1 MTTTMYVSAIL
12 AVVIILTIIGV
23 LSRYRR
29 CKPNQVLVVYG
40 KTGGEKK
47 SAKLYHGGAAFVLP
61 IIQSYDILSMEPMQ
75 IDCRLTGALSSQNIR
90 VDVPTTITVAI
101 STNPE
106 IMQNAAERLLGM
118 DTESTENLITD
129 IVYGQM
135 RLIIAEMTIEKLN
148 SDRDEFLDKAR
159 KNIDNELNKLG
170 LYLLNINISDIR
182 DEAGYIMNLG
192 KEAESKALNEAQ
204 ANIEEQEKLG
214 AIKIAVQQKEKET
227 AVANTQKEQE
237 IQIAYTEKEKETVV
251 AETKKEKEVALALT
265 DKEKQIGVA
274 QADRDRAAVIAKTL
288 ADKESAIARSKAE
301 LEVNKA
307 EAERM
312 EEVGKNKAEADKQA
326 AIAIQDS
333 EAQIKKAEAEKNAS
347 VGYNNAQKEVA
358 ISESELQVIKAQS
371 EKKAGEERVKSEAA
385 VKTAKELADKEVE
398 EAKAEKVQAAL
409 RAEKIV
415 PAEIQKQE
423 AILQADA
430 EAEKIKRRAAAEAA
444 ANLAKAE
451 AKAIKMKLEA
461 EAEGKKKSLMAEAEG
476 FKAMVEA
483 AESNPQIAIQYKMVN
498 QWKEIAGEQ
507 VKAFEHINLGNIT
520 VFDGGQNSTG
530 NFLNNVVKTV
540 APALGV
546 IDQLPIADTLKKLKG
561 DDKKNKYN
569 GPGLHL
575 GLIEEIKAAFIDF
588 LPAGTVL
595 Y

>member
-1 MTTTMYVSAIL
+1 MTTIMYVSAIL

-29 CKPNQVLVVYG
+29 CKPNQVLVVYD

-61 IIQSYDILSMEPMQ
+61 IIQSYDVLSMEPMQ
-75 IDCRLTGALSSQNIR
+75 IDCKLTGALSSQNIR

-192 KEAESKALNEAQ
+192 KEAESRALNEAQ

-214 AIKIAVQQKEKET
+214 AIKIARRRKKRLWLIPKKNKRFKLLVLKKEKET
-227 AVANTQKEQE
+227 
-237 IQIAYTEKEKETVV
+237 IV
-251 AETKKEKEVALALT
+251 AETKKEKEIALALT

-288 ADKESAIARSKAE
+288 TDKESAIVRSKAE

-312 EEVGKNKAEADKQA
+312 EEVGKNKAEADKEA

-347 VGYNNAQKEVA
+347 IGYNNAQKEVA
-358 ISESELQVIKAQS
+358 VSVSELQIIKAQS
-371 EKKAGEERVKSEAA
+371 EKKAGEEKVKSEAA

-398 EAKAEKVQAAL
+398 EAKAKKVQAAL
-409 RAEKIV
+409 KAEKIV
-415 PAEIQKQE
+415 PAETQKEE

-430 EAEKIKRRAAAEAA
+430 EAEKIKRRAEAEAA
-444 ANLAKAE
+444 AHLAKAE
-451 AKAIKMKLEA
+451 AEAKAIQMKLEA
-461 EAEGKKKSLMAEAEG
+461 EAEGKKKSLMAEADG

-561 DDKKNKYN
+561 DDKK
-569 GPGLHL
+569 
-575 GLIEEIKAAFIDF
+575 
-588 LPAGTVL
+588 
-595 Y
+595 

>member
-1 MTTTMYVSAIL
+1 MTTIMYVSAIL

-61 IIQSYDILSMEPMQ
+61 IIQSYDVLSMEPMQ
-75 IDCRLTGALSSQNIR
+75 IDCKLTGALSSQNIR

-192 KEAESKALNEAQ
+192 KEAESRALNEAQ

-227 AVANTQKEQE
+227 AVANTKKEQE
-237 IQIAYTEKEKETVV
+237 IQIACTEKEKETIV
-251 AETKKEKEVALALT
+251 AETKKEKEIALALT

-288 ADKESAIARSKAE
+288 TDKESAIVRSKAE

-312 EEVGKNKAEADKQA
+312 EEVGKNKAEADKEA
-326 AIAIQDS
+326 AIAIQNS
-333 EAQIKKAEAEKNAS
+333 EAQIKKAEKNAS
-347 VGYNNAQKEVA
+347 IGYNNAQKEVA
-358 ISESELQVIKAQS
+358 VSESELQVIKAQS

-398 EAKAEKVQAAL
+398 EAKAKKVQAAL
-409 RAEKIV
+409 KAEKIV

-423 AILQADA
+423 AMLQADA
-430 EAEKIKRRAAAEAA
+430 EAEKIKRRADAEAA
-444 ANLAKAE
+444 AHLAKAE
-451 AKAIKMKLEA
+451 AEAKAIQMKLEA
-461 EAEGKKKSLMAEAEG
+461 EAEGKKKSLMAEADG

-561 DDKKNKYN
+561 DDKK
-569 GPGLHL
+569 
-575 GLIEEIKAAFIDF
+575 
-588 LPAGTVL
+588 
-595 Y
+595 

>member
-1 MTTTMYVSAIL
+1 MTTIMYVSAVL

-61 IIQSYDILSMEPMQ
+61 IIQSYDVLSMEPMQ
-75 IDCRLTGALSSQNIR
+75 IDCKLTGALSSQNIR

-192 KEAESKALNEAQ
+192 KEAESRALNEAQ

-227 AVANTQKEQE
+227 AVANTKKEQE
-237 IQIAYTEKEKETVV
+237 IQIACTEKEKETIV
-251 AETKKEKEVALALT
+251 AETKKEKEIALALT

-288 ADKESAIARSKAE
+288 TDKESAIVRSKAE

-312 EEVGKNKAEADKQA
+312 EEVGKNKAEADK
-326 AIAIQDS
+326 
-333 EAQIKKAEAEKNAS
+333 
-347 VGYNNAQKEVA
+347 
-358 ISESELQVIKAQS
+358 
-371 EKKAGEERVKSEAA
+371 
-385 VKTAKELADKEVE
+385 
-398 EAKAEKVQAAL
+398 
-409 RAEKIV
+409 
-415 PAEIQKQE
+415 
-423 AILQADA
+423 
-430 EAEKIKRRAAAEAA
+430 
-444 ANLAKAE
+444 
-451 AKAIKMKLEA
+451 
-461 EAEGKKKSLMAEAEG
+461 
-476 FKAMVEA
+476 EA

-561 DDKKNKYN
+561 DDKKINTMAQGYTW
-569 GPGLHL
+569 
-575 GLIEEIKAAFIDF
+575 A
-588 LPAGTVL
+588 
-595 Y
+595 

>member
-1 MTTTMYVSAIL
+1 MTTIMYVSAIL

-192 KEAESKALNEAQ
+192 KEAESK
-204 ANIEEQEKLG
+204 
-214 AIKIAVQQKEKET
+214 
-227 AVANTQKEQE
+227 
-237 IQIAYTEKEKETVV
+237 
-251 AETKKEKEVALALT
+251 
-265 DKEKQIGVA
+265 
-274 QADRDRAAVIAKTL
+274 
-288 ADKESAIARSKAE
+288 
-301 LEVNKA
+301 
-307 EAERM
+307 
-312 EEVGKNKAEADKQA
+312 
-326 AIAIQDS
+326 
-333 EAQIKKAEAEKNAS
+333 
-347 VGYNNAQKEVA
+347 
-358 ISESELQVIKAQS
+358 
-371 EKKAGEERVKSEAA
+371 
-385 VKTAKELADKEVE
+385 
-398 EAKAEKVQAAL
+398 
-409 RAEKIV
+409 
-415 PAEIQKQE
+415 
-423 AILQADA
+423 
-430 EAEKIKRRAAAEAA
+430 
-444 ANLAKAE
+444 
-451 AKAIKMKLEA
+451 
-461 EAEGKKKSLMAEAEG
+461 KKSLMAEAEG

-507 VKAFEHINLGNIT
+507 VKVFEHINLGNIT

-561 DDKKNKYN
+561 DDKK
-569 GPGLHL
+569 
-575 GLIEEIKAAFIDF
+575 
-588 LPAGTVL
+588 
-595 Y
+595 

>member
-1 MTTTMYVSAIL
+1 M
-12 AVVIILTIIGV
+12 
-23 LSRYRR
+23 
-29 CKPNQVLVVYG
+29 VVYG

-61 IIQSYDILSMEPMQ
+61 IIQSYDVLSMEPMQ
-75 IDCRLTGALSSQNIR
+75 IDCKLTGALSSQNIR

-227 AVANTQKEQE
+227 AVA
-237 IQIAYTEKEKETVV
+237 
-251 AETKKEKEVALALT
+251 ETKKEKEVALALT

-274 QADRDRAAVIAKTL
+274 QADRDRAAAIAKTL

-347 VGYNNAQKEVA
+347 IGYNNAQKEVA
-358 ISESELQVIKAQS
+358 VSVSELQIIKAQS
-371 EKKAGEERVKSEAA
+371 EKKAGEEKVKSEAA

-398 EAKAEKVQAAL
+398 EAKAKKVQAAL
-409 RAEKIV
+409 KAEKIV
-415 PAEIQKQE
+415 PAETQKEE

-430 EAEKIKRRAAAEAA
+430 EAGKIKRRAEAEAA
-444 ANLAKAE
+444 AHLAKAE
-451 AKAIKMKLEA
+451 AEAKAIQMKLEA
-461 EAEGKKKSLMAEAEG
+461 EAEGKKKSLMAEADG

-561 DDKKNKYN
+561 DDKK
-569 GPGLHL
+569 
-575 GLIEEIKAAFIDF
+575 
-588 LPAGTVL
+588 
-595 Y
+595 

>member
-1 MTTTMYVSAIL
+1 MTIIMYVSAIL

-227 AVANTQKEQE
+227 AV
-237 IQIAYTEKEKETVV
+237 
-251 AETKKEKEVALALT
+251 
-265 DKEKQIGVA
+265 
-274 QADRDRAAVIAKTL
+274 
-288 ADKESAIARSKAE
+288 
-301 LEVNKA
+301 
-307 EAERM
+307 
-312 EEVGKNKAEADKQA
+312 
-326 AIAIQDS
+326 
-333 EAQIKKAEAEKNAS
+333 
-347 VGYNNAQKEVA
+347 
-358 ISESELQVIKAQS
+358 
-371 EKKAGEERVKSEAA
+371 
-385 VKTAKELADKEVE
+385 KTAKELADKEVE
-398 EAKAEKVQAAL
+398 EAKAKKVQAAL
-409 RAEKIV
+409 KAEKIV
-415 PAEIQKQE
+415 PAETQKEE

-451 AKAIKMKLEA
+451 AEAKAIKMKLEA
-461 EAEGKKKSLMAEAEG
+461 EAEGKKKSLMAEADG

-561 DDKKNKYN
+561 DDKK
-569 GPGLHL
+569 
-575 GLIEEIKAAFIDF
+575 
-588 LPAGTVL
+588 
-595 Y
+595 

>member
-1 MTTTMYVSAIL
+1 MTTIMYVSAIL

-61 IIQSYDILSMEPMQ
+61 IIQDYDILSMEPMQ

-274 QADRDRAAVIAKTL
+274 QADRDRAAAIAKTL

-358 ISESELQVIKAQS
+358 VSESELQVIKAQS
-371 EKKAGEERVKSEAA
+371 EKKAGEEKVKSEAA

-398 EAKAEKVQAAL
+398 EAKAKKVQAAL
-409 RAEKIV
+409 KAEKIV
-415 PAEIQKQE
+415 PAETQKEE

-430 EAEKIKRRAAAEAA
+430 EAEKIKRRADAEAA
-444 ANLAKAE
+444 AHLAKAE
-451 AKAIKMKLEA
+451 AEAKAIQMKLEA
-461 EAEGKKKSLMAEAEG
+461 EAEGKKKSLMAEADG

-561 DDKKNKYN
+561 DDKK
-569 GPGLHL
+569 
-575 GLIEEIKAAFIDF
+575 
-588 LPAGTVL
+588 
-595 Y
+595 

>member
-1 MTTTMYVSAIL
+1 MTTIMYVSAIL

-61 IIQSYDILSMEPMQ
+61 IIQSYDVLSMEPMQ
-75 IDCRLTGALSSQNIR
+75 IDCKLTGALSSQNIR

-170 LYLLNINISDIR
+170 LYLLNINIR

-192 KEAESKALNEAQ
+192 KEAESRALNEAQ

-227 AVANTQKEQE
+227 AVANTKKEQE
-237 IQIAYTEKEKETVV
+237 IQI
-251 AETKKEKEVALALT
+251 
-265 DKEKQIGVA
+265 
-274 QADRDRAAVIAKTL
+274 
-288 ADKESAIARSKAE
+288 
-301 LEVNKA
+301 
-307 EAERM
+307 
-312 EEVGKNKAEADKQA
+312 
-326 AIAIQDS
+326 
-333 EAQIKKAEAEKNAS
+333 
-347 VGYNNAQKEVA
+347 
-358 ISESELQVIKAQS
+358 IKAQS
-371 EKKAGEERVKSEAA
+371 EKKAGEEKVKSEAA
-385 VKTAKELADKEVE
+385 VKTAKELADKEVK
-398 EAKAEKVQAAL
+398 EAKAKKVQAAL
-409 RAEKIV
+409 KAEKIV
-415 PAEIQKQE
+415 PAETQKEE

-430 EAEKIKRRAAAEAA
+430 EAEKIKRRAEAEAA
-444 ANLAKAE
+444 AHLAKAE
-451 AKAIKMKLEA
+451 AEAKAIQMKLEA
-461 EAEGKKKSLMAEAEG
+461 EAEGKKKSLMAEADG

-483 AESNPQIAIQYKMVN
+483 AESNP
-498 QWKEIAGEQ
+498 
-507 VKAFEHINLGNIT
+507 
-520 VFDGGQNSTG
+520 
-530 NFLNNVVKTV
+530 
-540 APALGV
+540 
-546 IDQLPIADTLKKLKG
+546 
-561 DDKKNKYN
+561 
-569 GPGLHL
+569 
-575 GLIEEIKAAFIDF
+575 
-588 LPAGTVL
+588 
-595 Y
+595 

>member
-1 MTTTMYVSAIL
+1 MTTIMYVSAIL

-61 IIQSYDILSMEPMQ
+61 IIQSYDVLSMEPMQ
-75 IDCRLTGALSSQNIR
+75 IDCKLTGALSSQNIR

-192 KEAESKALNEAQ
+192 KEAESRALNEAQ

-227 AVANTQKEQE
+227 AVANTKKEQV
-237 IQIAYTEKEKETVV
+237 ACTEKEKETIV
-251 AETKKEKEVALALT
+251 AETKKEKEIALALT

-288 ADKESAIARSKAE
+288 TDKESAIVRSKAE

-312 EEVGKNKAEADKQA
+312 EEVGKNKAEADKEA

-347 VGYNNAQKEVA
+347 IGYNNAQKEVA
-358 ISESELQVIKAQS
+358 VSVSELQIIKAQS
-371 EKKAGEERVKSEAA
+371 EKKAGEEKVKSEAA

-398 EAKAEKVQAAL
+398 EAKAKKVQAAL
-409 RAEKIV
+409 KAEKIV
-415 PAEIQKQE
+415 PAETQKEE

-430 EAEKIKRRAAAEAA
+430 EAEKIKRRAEAEAA
-444 ANLAKAE
+444 AHLAKAE
-451 AKAIKMKLEA
+451 AEAKAIQMKLEA
-461 EAEGKKKSLMAEAEG
+461 EAEGKKKSLMAEADG

-530 NFLNNVVKTV
+530 NFLNNIVKTV

-561 DDKKNKYN
+561 DDKK
-569 GPGLHL
+569 
-575 GLIEEIKAAFIDF
+575 
-588 LPAGTVL
+588 
-595 Y
+595 

>member
-1 MTTTMYVSAIL
+1 MTTIIYVSAIL

-47 SAKLYHGGAAFVLP
+47 SAKLYHGGEAFVLP
-61 IIQSYDILSMEPMQ
+61 IIQSYDVLSMEPMQ
-75 IDCRLTGALSSQNIR
+75 IDCKLTGALSSQNIR

-118 DTESTENLITD
+118 NTESTENLITD

-192 KEAESKALNEAQ
+192 KEAESRALNEAQ

-227 AVANTQKEQE
+227 AVANTKKEQE
-237 IQIAYTEKEKETVV
+237 IQIACTEKEKETIV
-251 AETKKEKEVALALT
+251 AETKKEKEIALALT

-288 ADKESAIARSKAE
+288 TDKESAIVRSKAE

-312 EEVGKNKAEADKQA
+312 EEVGKNKAEADKEA

-347 VGYNNAQKEVA
+347 IGYNNAQKEVA
-358 ISESELQVIKAQS
+358 VSVSELQIIKAQS
-371 EKKAGEERVKSEAA
+371 EKKAGEEKVKSEAA

-398 EAKAEKVQAAL
+398 EAKAKKVQAAL
-409 RAEKIV
+409 KAEKIV
-415 PAEIQKQE
+415 PAETQKEE

-430 EAEKIKRRAAAEAA
+430 EAEKIKRRAEAEAA
-444 ANLAKAE
+444 AHLAKAE
-451 AKAIKMKLEA
+451 AEAKAIQMKLEA
-461 EAEGKKKSLMAEAEG
+461 EAEGKKKSLMAEADG

-561 DDKKNKYN
+561 DDKK
-569 GPGLHL
+569 
-575 GLIEEIKAAFIDF
+575 
-588 LPAGTVL
+588 
-595 Y
+595 

>member
-1 MTTTMYVSAIL
+1 MTTIMYVSAIL

-61 IIQSYDILSMEPMQ
+61 IIQSYDVLSMEPMQ
-75 IDCRLTGALSSQNIR
+75 IDCKLTGALSSQNIR

-192 KEAESKALNEAQ
+192 KEAESRALNKAQ
-204 ANIEEQEKLG
+204 ANIEEQE
-214 AIKIAVQQKEKET
+214 
-227 AVANTQKEQE
+227 
-237 IQIAYTEKEKETVV
+237 IQIACTEKEKETIV
-251 AETKKEKEVALALT
+251 AETKKEKEIALALT

-288 ADKESAIARSKAE
+288 TDKESAIVRSKAE

-312 EEVGKNKAEADKQA
+312 EEVGKNKAEADKEA
-326 AIAIQDS
+326 AIAIQNS

-358 ISESELQVIKAQS
+358 VSESELQVIKAQS
-371 EKKAGEERVKSEAA
+371 EKKAGEEKVKSEAA

-398 EAKAEKVQAAL
+398 EAKAKKVQAAL
-409 RAEKIV
+409 KAEKIV

-423 AILQADA
+423 AMLQADA
-430 EAEKIKRRAAAEAA
+430 EAEKIKRRAEAEASA
-444 ANLAKAE
+444 HLAKAE
-451 AKAIKMKLEA
+451 AEAKAIQMKLEA
-461 EAEGKKKSLMAEAEG
+461 EAEGKKKSLMAEADG

-561 DDKKNKYN
+561 DDKK
-569 GPGLHL
+569 
-575 GLIEEIKAAFIDF
+575 
-588 LPAGTVL
+588 
-595 Y
+595 

>member
-1 MTTTMYVSAIL
+1 MTTIMYVSAIL

-227 AVANTQKEQE
+227 
-237 IQIAYTEKEKETVV
+237 VV

-398 EAKAEKVQAAL
+398 EAKAKKVQAAL
-409 RAEKIV
+409 KAEKIV

-423 AILQADA
+423 AMLQADA
-430 EAEKIKRRAAAEAA
+430 EAEKIKRRADAEAA
-444 ANLAKAE
+444 AHLAKAE
-451 AKAIKMKLEA
+451 AEAKAIQMKLEA
-461 EAEGKKKSLMAEAEG
+461 EAEGKKSR
-476 FKAMVEA
+476 
-483 AESNPQIAIQYKMVN
+483 
-498 QWKEIAGEQ
+498 
-507 VKAFEHINLGNIT
+507 
-520 VFDGGQNSTG
+520 
-530 NFLNNVVKTV
+530 
-540 APALGV
+540 
-546 IDQLPIADTLKKLKG
+546 
-561 DDKKNKYN
+561 
-569 GPGLHL
+569 
-575 GLIEEIKAAFIDF
+575 
-588 LPAGTVL
+588 
-595 Y
+595 

>member
-1 MTTTMYVSAIL
+1 MTTIMYVSAIL

-61 IIQSYDILSMEPMQ
+61 IIQSYDVLSMEPMQ
-75 IDCRLTGALSSQNIR
+75 IDCKLTGALSSQNIR

-192 KEAESKALNEAQ
+192 KEAESRALNEAQ

-227 AVANTQKEQE
+227 AVANTKKEQE
-237 IQIAYTEKEKETVV
+237 IQIACTEKEKETIV
-251 AETKKEKEVALALT
+251 AETKKEKEIALALT

-288 ADKESAIARSKAE
+288 TDKESAIVRSKAE

-312 EEVGKNKAEADKQA
+312 EEVGKNKAEADKEA
-326 AIAIQDS
+326 AIAIQNS
-333 EAQIKKAEAEKNAS
+333 EAQIKKAEKNAS
-347 VGYNNAQKEVA
+347 IGYNNAQKEVA
-358 ISESELQVIKAQS
+358 VSESELQVIKAQS

-398 EAKAEKVQAAL
+398 EAKAKKVQAAL
-409 RAEKIV
+409 KAEKIV

-423 AILQADA
+423 AMLQADA
-430 EAEKIKRRAAAEAA
+430 EAEKIKRRADAEAA
-444 ANLAKAE
+444 AHLAKAE
-451 AKAIKMKLEA
+451 AEAKAIQMKLEA
-461 EAEGKKKSLMAEAEG
+461 EAEGKKKSLMAEADG

-498 QWKEIAGEQ
+498 QRKEIAGEQ

-561 DDKKNKYN
+561 DDKK
-569 GPGLHL
+569 
-575 GLIEEIKAAFIDF
+575 
-588 LPAGTVL
+588 
-595 Y
+595 

>member
-1 MTTTMYVSAIL
+1 MTTIMYVSAIL

-204 ANIEEQEKLG
+204 ANIEEQ
-214 AIKIAVQQKEKET
+214 
-227 AVANTQKEQE
+227 
-237 IQIAYTEKEKETVV
+237 
-251 AETKKEKEVALALT
+251 
-265 DKEKQIGVA
+265 
-274 QADRDRAAVIAKTL
+274 
-288 ADKESAIARSKAE
+288 
-301 LEVNKA
+301 
-307 EAERM
+307 
-312 EEVGKNKAEADKQA
+312 
-326 AIAIQDS
+326 
-333 EAQIKKAEAEKNAS
+333 
-347 VGYNNAQKEVA
+347 
-358 ISESELQVIKAQS
+358 
-371 EKKAGEERVKSEAA
+371 
-385 VKTAKELADKEVE
+385 
-398 EAKAEKVQAAL
+398 
-409 RAEKIV
+409 
-415 PAEIQKQE
+415 
-423 AILQADA
+423 
-430 EAEKIKRRAAAEAA
+430 
-444 ANLAKAE
+444 
-451 AKAIKMKLEA
+451 
-461 EAEGKKKSLMAEAEG
+461 
-476 FKAMVEA
+476 
-483 AESNPQIAIQYKMVN
+483 
-498 QWKEIAGEQ
+498 

-561 DDKKNKYN
+561 DDKK
-569 GPGLHL
+569 
-575 GLIEEIKAAFIDF
+575 
-588 LPAGTVL
+588 
-595 Y
+595 

>member
-1 MTTTMYVSAIL
+1 MTTIMYVSAIL

-23 LSRYRR
+23 LLRYRR

-159 KNIDNELNKLG
+159 KNK
-170 LYLLNINISDIR
+170 
-182 DEAGYIMNLG
+182 
-192 KEAESKALNEAQ
+192 
-204 ANIEEQEKLG
+204 
-214 AIKIAVQQKEKET
+214 
-227 AVANTQKEQE
+227 
-237 IQIAYTEKEKETVV
+237 
-251 AETKKEKEVALALT
+251 
-265 DKEKQIGVA
+265 
-274 QADRDRAAVIAKTL
+274 
-288 ADKESAIARSKAE
+288 
-301 LEVNKA
+301 
-307 EAERM
+307 
-312 EEVGKNKAEADKQA
+312 
-326 AIAIQDS
+326 AIQ
-333 EAQIKKAEAEKNAS
+333 
-347 VGYNNAQKEVA
+347 
-358 ISESELQVIKAQS
+358 
-371 EKKAGEERVKSEAA
+371 
-385 VKTAKELADKEVE
+385 
-398 EAKAEKVQAAL
+398 
-409 RAEKIV
+409 
-415 PAEIQKQE
+415 
-423 AILQADA
+423 
-430 EAEKIKRRAAAEAA
+430 
-444 ANLAKAE
+444 
-451 AKAIKMKLEA
+451 MKLEA
-461 EAEGKKKSLMAEAEG
+461 EAEGKKKSLMAEADG

-561 DDKKNKYN
+561 DDKK
-569 GPGLHL
+569 
-575 GLIEEIKAAFIDF
+575 
-588 LPAGTVL
+588 
-595 Y
+595 

>member
-1 MTTTMYVSAIL
+1 MTTIMYVSAIL

-61 IIQSYDILSMEPMQ
+61 IIQNYDILSMEPMQ

-227 AVANTQKEQE
+227 AVANAQKEQE

-251 AETKKEKEVALALT
+251 AETKKEKDVALALT

-398 EAKAEKVQAAL
+398 EAKAKKVQAAL
-409 RAEKIV
+409 KAEKIV

-423 AILQADA
+423 AMLQADA
-430 EAEKIKRRAAAEAA
+430 EAEKIKRRADAEAA
-444 ANLAKAE
+444 AHLAKAE
-451 AKAIKMKLEA
+451 AEAKAIQMKLEA
-461 EAEGKKKSLMAEAEG
+461 EAEGKKKSLMAEADG

-561 DDKKNKYN
+561 DDKK
-569 GPGLHL
+569 
-575 GLIEEIKAAFIDF
+575 
-588 LPAGTVL
+588 
-595 Y
+595 

>member
-1 MTTTMYVSAIL
+1 MTTIMYVSAIL

-61 IIQSYDILSMEPMQ
+61 IIQSYDVLSMEPMQ
-75 IDCRLTGALSSQNIR
+75 IDCKLTGALSSQNIR

-192 KEAESKALNEAQ
+192 KEAESRALNEAQ

-227 AVANTQKEQE
+227 AVANTKKEQE
-237 IQIAYTEKEKETVV
+237 IQIACTEKEKETIV
-251 AETKKEKEVALALT
+251 AETKKEKEIALDLT

-288 ADKESAIARSKAE
+288 TDKESAIVRSKAE

-312 EEVGKNKAEADKQA
+312 EEVGKNKAEADKEA

-347 VGYNNAQKEVA
+347 IGYNNAQKEVA
-358 ISESELQVIKAQS
+358 VSVSELQIIKAQS
-371 EKKAGEERVKSEAA
+371 EKKAGEEKVKSEAA

-398 EAKAEKVQAAL
+398 EAKAKKVQAAL
-409 RAEKIV
+409 KAEKIV
-415 PAEIQKQE
+415 PAETQKEE

-430 EAEKIKRRAAAEAA
+430 EKIKRRAEAA
-444 ANLAKAE
+444 AHLAKAE
-451 AKAIKMKLEA
+451 AEAKAIQMKLEA
-461 EAEGKKKSLMAEAEG
+461 EAEGKKKSLMAEADG

-561 DDKKNKYN
+561 DDKKINTMAQGYTW
-569 GPGLHL
+569 
-575 GLIEEIKAAFIDF
+575 A
-588 LPAGTVL
+588 
-595 Y
+595 

>member
-1 MTTTMYVSAIL
+1 MTTIMYVSAIL

-274 QADRDRAAVIAKTL
+274 QADRDRAAAIAKTL

-358 ISESELQVIKAQS
+358 VSESELQVIKAQS
-371 EKKAGEERVKSEAA
+371 EKKAGEEKVKSEAA

-398 EAKAEKVQAAL
+398 EAKAKKVQAAL
-409 RAEKIV
+409 KAEKIV

-423 AILQADA
+423 AMLQADA
-430 EAEKIKRRAAAEAA
+430 EAEKIKRRADAEAA
-444 ANLAKAE
+444 AHLAKA
-451 AKAIKMKLEA
+451 EA
-461 EAEGKKKSLMAEAEG
+461 EAEGKKKSLMAEADG

-507 VKAFEHINLGNIT
+507 VKAFEHINPGNIT

-561 DDKKNKYN
+561 DDKK
-569 GPGLHL
+569 
-575 GLIEEIKAAFIDF
+575 
-588 LPAGTVL
+588 
-595 Y
+595 

>member
-1 MTTTMYVSAIL
+1 MTTIMYVSAIL

-90 VDVPTTITVAI
+90 VDVSTTITVAI

-214 AIKIAVQQKEKET
+214 AIKIAVQQKG
-227 AVANTQKEQE
+227 
-237 IQIAYTEKEKETVV
+237 KETVV
-251 AETKKEKEVALALT
+251 AETKKKKEVALALT

-274 QADRDRAAVIAKTL
+274 QADRDRAAAIAKTL
-288 ADKESAIARSKAE
+288 ADKESSIARSKAE

-312 EEVGKNKAEADKQA
+312 EEVGKNKAEAEKQA

-358 ISESELQVIKAQS
+358 VSESELQVIKAQS
-371 EKKAGEERVKSEAA
+371 KKKAGEEKVKSEAA

-398 EAKAEKVQAAL
+398 EAKAKKVQAAL
-409 RAEKIV
+409 KAEKIV
-415 PAEIQKQE
+415 PAETQKEE

-430 EAEKIKRRAAAEAA
+430 EAEKIKRRTDAEAA
-444 ANLAKAE
+444 AHLAKAE
-451 AKAIKMKLEA
+451 AEAKAIQMKLEA
-461 EAEGKKKSLMAEAEG
+461 EAEGKKSR
-476 FKAMVEA
+476 
-483 AESNPQIAIQYKMVN
+483 
-498 QWKEIAGEQ
+498 
-507 VKAFEHINLGNIT
+507 
-520 VFDGGQNSTG
+520 
-530 NFLNNVVKTV
+530 
-540 APALGV
+540 
-546 IDQLPIADTLKKLKG
+546 
-561 DDKKNKYN
+561 
-569 GPGLHL
+569 
-575 GLIEEIKAAFIDF
+575 
-588 LPAGTVL
+588 
-595 Y
+595 